1 MRKDAK
7 NKGHDKPGTSN
18 AIDSDDERHLEEAK
32 EVAFSDE
39 EGSDGEGK
47 NEYENVLGKE
57 ADVTKG
63 VGAMLKLAAQKGYL
77 NDPETKKEKLV
88 KISTICVTSQ
98 RLRLSKGN
106 TILKTSTPKSSTA

>member
-32 EVAFSDE
+32 EVVSSIAAVFFQDFQKCLLQAFSDE

-63 VGAMLKLAAQKGYL
+63 VGAMLKLAAQK
-77 NDPETKKEKLV
+77 V
-88 KISTICVTSQ
+88 C
-98 RLRLSKGN
+98 LS
-106 TILKTSTPKSSTA
+106 